1 MSIERV
7 RSWYWS
13 LTKFETILALLIV
26 AVSTLLLFR
35 LPENTYYKGI
45 YFNDTFQD
53 CLIAL
58 VGLTCVLL
66 VRPPTITY
74 FGWPRIKW
82 LGAVALTF
90 AVLWS
95 ALEIWVGYDIK
106 QPMRVKIA
114 GVISLLAIGLAEE
127 MISRVLI
134 FGTLLRFGT
143 RFAVLTSSLIFGL
156 MHINVYLPDWSTWDA
171 YWHVMSATGF
181 GLCVCALFMVTK
193 SYWVVV
199 IFHAIADWSIIFDTA
214 EPASDSYSPGIF
226 EGLWWGIDDFLSPEC
241 VMGVVILLILRG
253 KWPKWLIRVAI
264 KWKLVEQAESIN
276 K

>member
-7 RSWYWS
+7 RTWYWS
-13 LTKFETILALLIV
+13 LTKFETMLALLIV
-26 AVSTLLLFR
+26 TVSTLLLFR
-35 LPENTYYKGI
+35 LPAITYYKGI

-58 VGLTCVLL
+58 VGLICVLL

-74 FGWPRIKW
+74 FGWPRIK
-82 LGAVALTF
+82 ALSIF
-90 AVLWS
+90 AISFALLCC
-95 ALEIWVGYDIK
+95 ALEIWLGYDIK
-106 QPMRVKIA
+106 QPLRVKIA
-114 GVISLLAIGLAEE
+114 AVISLLSIGLAEE

-134 FGTLLRFGT
+134 FGSLLRFGT

-156 MHINVYLPDWSTWDA
+156 MHLNVYLPDWSSWDA

-181 GLCVCALFMVTK
+181 GLSVCALLMATK

-214 EPASDSYSPGIF
+214 EPANDSYSPGIF
-226 EGLWWGIDDFLSPEC
+226 EGLWWGIDNFLSPEC
-241 VMGVVILLILRG
+241 GVGVLILLVLRG

-264 KWKLVEQAESIN
+264 KWKLVEQAESMN